1 MKLFLTLMT
10 SLFCV
15 LMAGCYQS
23 VQKSPER
30 AINTELVN
38 SLYDIAMENA
48 VISQHTLFPYHFIEN
63 ASGLNELG
71 QRDLTI
77 LARHFMENPGCLNVR
92 RNDVPADLYEAR
104 VNLVSDKLKQA
115 GVKTDRINI
124 SDGMPGGS
132 GMASERVVI
141 ILDYELAQ
149 KGDITRTKTTTR
161 SLTFEPAPRTGTSTN
176 IPEYD
181 QQKSIG
187 RQKQ

>member
-1 MKLFLTLMT
+1 MKLFLALMT

-38 SLYDIAMENA
+38 SLNDIAMENA
-48 VISQHTLFPYHFIEN
+48 VVSQHTLFPYHFIEN
-63 ASGLNELG
+63 AAELNELG

-92 RNDVPADLYEAR
+92 QDNIPADLYEAR
-104 VNLVSDKLKQA
+104 VSLVREKLKQA

-124 SDGMPGGS
+124 SDDMPGGS
-132 GMASERVVI
+132 GITSERVVT
-141 ILDYELAQ
+141 ILDNEQQ
-149 KGDITRTKTTTR
+149 KTPRAKTATSQSTE
-161 SLTFEPAPRTGTSTN
+161 TTST
-176 IPEYD
+176 EL
-181 QQKSIG
+181 K
-187 RQKQ
+187 